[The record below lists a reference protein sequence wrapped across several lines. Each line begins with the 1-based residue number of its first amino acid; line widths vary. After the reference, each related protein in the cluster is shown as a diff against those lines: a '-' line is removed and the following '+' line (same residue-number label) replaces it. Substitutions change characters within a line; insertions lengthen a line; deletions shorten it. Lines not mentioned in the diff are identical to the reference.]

1 MGLFLE
7 AARVWDELCKIS
19 YSIILGYKGRL
30 SEINLT
36 FEPDDLPHLVGMQ
49 YAKDVDFGLRP
60 AEYYGAN
67 LVNAVLSGRLNESRI
82 CNARAWPRIEGRLK
96 AIINLRHTL
105 SGDFEI
111 ARFNPK
117 KVHGSCNINAE
128 YIIRN
133 RLYGQIFFVFLD
145 SQNGRYYCKSAFQN
159 GYIDYMRFQTRM
171 TVLSVTKQDSS
182 GTELLYRRE
191 GFETVGARQSG

>member
-1 MGLFLE
+1 MGLLLE

-19 YSIILGYKGRL
+19 YSIVLGHKGRP
-30 SEINLT
+30 SEIKLT
-36 FEPDDLPHLVGMQ
+36 FEPADLPHLVGMQ

-67 LVNAVLSGRLNESRI
+67 LINAVLSGRLDESRI
-82 CNARAWPRIEGRLK
+82 CGAREWQRIEGRLN
-96 AIINLRHTL
+96 AIINMQQTL

-128 YIIRN
+128 YVIRN
-133 RLYGQIFFVFLD
+133 SLSGQIFFVFLD
-145 SQNGRYYCKSAFQN
+145 SEKDRYYCKSAFRN
-159 GYIDYMRFQTRM
+159 EYIDYMRFQTRM
-171 TVLSVTKQDSS
+171 TVLSVTKRDSS
-182 GTELLYRRE
+182 GEKVLYQRD
-191 GFETVGARQSG
+191 GFEMVGAR